1 MFYPTIVL
9 AIGDL
14 ACAALQETNALLQ
27 AFRSPALHMT
37 ALGAR
42 LEGEYLEIS
51 APPIADSAPLAT
63 ELMRWLY
70 ATRAEVNI
78 DRARKQGMEVGPPT
92 GYLIQHVLL
101 VVDSDAYAKALEVV
115 ADLHA
120 LCERAQELVPTRLH
134 WLILHPSY
142 DEPLPGE
149 IVHEH
154 QERLRNTSALQ
165 EGALVVTRLVRSDGS
180 NMTPE
185 QLRETIAYLLFAS
198 LHPAA
203 FTGEHWLYRSV
214 VDIAPAPST
223 LGCGLVVL
231 PLHRMIRALQDKLV
245 ADALS
250 AFLSG
255 AKAPLQLPALEEQA
269 LWRTLVGKAAQV
281 WTASKSARITVG
293 EAFRLSAQLQIPA
306 IAPRNP
312 DPTQLDLIQEWE
324 TRWQT
329 TELPHWRNLLEQFAH
344 EELDAYLRNLRE
356 TIRQYLRMPNAD
368 LNTVA
373 TRLEQLAATVSA
385 WNAHH
390 LTIERPMPNR
400 KDSLR
405 KQLEQAVK
413 EPPPRQILGIR
424 LRTRPQIARETL
436 ENFANALQAHYGQ
449 MIQVEAQ
456 EAFKSAAQRLLNELR
471 QEQENYV
478 AAQEW
483 IQMEIHEHNERAT
496 NFRVEAIPW
505 LKPLISSW
513 QHLEPTAHALW
524 GKRELAS
531 LVAQQLNPEQSLLQQ
546 LPRIEQHLQQQLQEW
561 MTDYYRRFSYYL
573 RERFPNHDARE
584 QWYRAQLA
592 SMRSQSERTLWHT
605 EKGLPQVWQI
615 APPDDSGSQPLRPN
629 APDRLWESDTMLG
642 YVATARGAET

>member
-120 LCERAQELVPTRLH
+120 LCERAQELVPARLH

-373 TRLEQLAATVSA
+373 TRLEQLAAAVSA

-436 ENFANALQAHYGQ
+436 ENFATALQAHYGQ

-573 RERFPNHDARE
+573 RERFPNHDA
-584 QWYRAQLA
+584 
-592 SMRSQSERTLWHT
+592 
-605 EKGLPQVWQI
+605 
-615 APPDDSGSQPLRPN
+615 
-629 APDRLWESDTMLG
+629 
-642 YVATARGAET
+642 